1 MLPKKLQAK
10 LDLRKKNL
18 SFRNLGLDNRL
29 VDFSSNDYL
38 GLATS
43 KVIFDGAHDYL
54 VDNHIIQNGSTG
66 SRLLSGNHK
75 LFTEV
80 ESIIANFHLAETA
93 LIFNSGYNANLSFF
107 SCVPLR
113 NDVILYDEFCHAS
126 IRDGI
131 LMSNAK
137 AYKFSHNDTKDL
149 ELQLQKFST
158 QLEINEENSK
168 AEIYVVTESV
178 FSMDG
183 DSPDLKTMAEICNK
197 HKAYFVIDEAHA
209 VGIFGTQGE
218 GLIYELNLQ
227 NKVFARI
234 ITFGK
239 ALGSHGAAILGN
251 RNLKEYLINFS
262 RPFIYTTGLS
272 PHALATIKLSY
283 DELKQFKNNTD
294 NHNFKTSLPRRIL
307 VKNIRFFQSE
317 IRRLDLF
324 KMPNSSYKEQSNK
337 NLVNFGFIKS
347 DSAIQSCI
355 ISGNIRVKTISVALQ
370 ENGFDV
376 KPILSPTVPQGKER
390 LRFCLHSYNSR
401 AEIREVL
408 QCLAIFARDANI

>member
-18 SFRNLGLDNRL
+18 SLRGLGFDNWL

-43 KVIFDGAHDYL
+43 KAIFEETHNFL
-54 VDNHIIQNGSTG
+54 VKNNIVQNGSTG

-75 LFTEV
+75 LFPEV
-80 ESIIANFHLAETA
+80 ENIISSFHLAETA
-93 LIFNSGYNANLSFF
+93 LIFNSGYNANLGFF
-107 SCVPLR
+107 SCLPQR

-137 AYKFSHNDTKDL
+137 AYKFSHNDPKDL

-158 QLEINEENSK
+158 LLDIDEKKSK

-183 DSPDLKTMAEICNK
+183 DSPDLKTMVEICDK
-197 HKAYFVIDEAHA
+197 HKANFVVDEAHA
-209 VGIFGTQGE
+209 VGIFGKQGE
-218 GLIYELNLQ
+218 GLICELNLEE
-227 NKVFARI
+227 KVFARI

-239 ALGSHGAAILGN
+239 ALGSHGAAVLGSK
-251 RNLKEYLINFS
+251 NLKEYLVNFS

-272 PHALATIKLSY
+272 PHSLATIRLTYNKL
-283 DELKQFKNNTD
+283 KKIKNNTE
-294 NHNFKTSLPRRIL
+294 HNDSKIFPPRQKL
-307 VKNIRFFQSE
+307 VNNIRFFKSE
-317 IRRLDLF
+317 ISRHNLIGISKL
-324 KMPNSSYKEQSNK
+324 PNINQSNK
-337 NLVNFGFIKS
+337 TDVNFGFIES

-355 ISGNIRVKTISVALQ
+355 VSGNNRVRMISKGLK
-370 ENGFDV
+370 ENRFDV
-376 KPILSPTVPQGKER
+376 KPILSPTVSKGKER
-390 LRFCLHSYNSR
+390 LRFCLHSYNSP
-401 AEIREVL
+401 AEIKEVL
-408 QCLAIFARDANI
+408 QCLAIFAKDANI